1 MAKSSTVKFKDSVE
15 RFEQIQA
22 DIAARRFAPIYL
34 LMGEE
39 SYFIDTLCERLA
51 QTILTPSEQAFNQIT
66 VYGKDSEAGQIVN
79 LCRQMPMMGSYEVII
94 VKEAQQLRSI
104 EKLAHYTSKPQSSTI
119 LIICHKEKNLDKRSA
134 LYKQCASSGV
144 VFESVRPRDYE
155 ISAWL
160 GKFAASKSMSLSP
173 KALQMLTDHLGCD
186 IAKISNELDKLI
198 ISLPEGTKQITDT
211 HIEERV
217 GISKEYNNFE
227 LCNAVATFDVA
238 RSLKIA
244 DHMSRNTKEYPLLL
258 TISTLFGLFHDM
270 FIINYLRWQ
279 TKRKGIPFP
288 NDMELMRTLK
298 KSNIYAINELKEQ
311 SARWENRRVFNI
323 LGLLREYDGKS
334 KGIDAGAADEGELR
348 RELLLKIF
356 MQ

>member
-1 MAKSSTVKFKDSVE
+1 MAKSSIKFKDSVE
-15 RFEQIQA
+15 RFEQLKA

-39 SYFIDTLCERLA
+39 SYFIDALCDKLS
-51 QTILTPSEQAFNQIT
+51 QSILSPAEQAFNQIT

-79 LCRQMPMMGSYEVII
+79 LCRQMPMMGQYEVII

-104 EKLAHYTSKPQSSTI
+104 EKLSHYTSKPQATTI
-119 LIICHKEKNLDKRSA
+119 LIICHKEKNIDKRSA
-134 LYKQCASSGV
+134 LYKQCATSGAV
-144 VFESVRPRDYE
+144 LESVRPRDYE
-155 ISAWL
+155 IGAWL
-160 GKFAASKSMSLSP
+160 SKFVASKSMTMTQ
-173 KALQMLTDHLGCD
+173 KALQMLIEHLGCD
-186 IAKISNELDKLI
+186 ISKISNELDKLI
-198 ISLPEGTKQITDT
+198 IALPEDTKQITDT
-211 HIEERV
+211 HIEQSV
-217 GISKEYNNFE
+217 GISKEFNNFE

-238 RSLKIA
+238 RSLRIA
-244 DHMSRNTKEYPLLL
+244 DHMSRNPKEYPLLL

-270 FIINYLRWQ
+270 FIINYLRWLS
-279 TKRKGIPFP
+279 KRKGIAFP
-288 NDMELMRTLK
+288 DNMELMRTLK
-298 KSNIYAINELKEQ
+298 KSNVYAVDELKQQ

-334 KGIDAGAADEGELR
+334 KGIDAGVADEGELR

>member
-1 MAKSSTVKFKDSVE
+1 MAKSSIKFKDSVE
-15 RFEQIQA
+15 RFEQIKA
-22 DIAARRFAPIYL
+22 EIAARKFAPIYL

-39 SYFIDTLCERLA
+39 SYFIDTLCDMLS
-51 QTILTPSEQAFNQIT
+51 QSILTPAEQAFNQIT

-104 EKLAHYTSKPQSSTI
+104 EKLAHYTSKPQPTTI

-134 LYKQCASSGV
+134 LYKQCLSSGV

-160 GKFAASKSMSLSP
+160 TSFAASKSISLSP
-173 KALQMLTDHLGCD
+173 KALQMLIEHLGCD
-186 IAKISNELDKLI
+186 ISKISNELDKLI
-198 ISLPEGTKQITDT
+198 LSLPEGTKLITDS
-211 HIEERV
+211 HIEQGV
-217 GISKEYNNFE
+217 GISKDFNNFE
-227 LCNAVATFDVA
+227 LSDAVATLDVA
-238 RSLKIA
+238 RSLRIA
-244 DHMSRNTKEYPLLL
+244 DYMSRNPKEYPLLL

-288 NDMELMRTLK
+288 DNMELMRILK
-298 KSNIYAINELKEQ
+298 KSYPRIVEELKKQ
-311 SARWENRRVFNI
+311 SAQWDNRKVFNV